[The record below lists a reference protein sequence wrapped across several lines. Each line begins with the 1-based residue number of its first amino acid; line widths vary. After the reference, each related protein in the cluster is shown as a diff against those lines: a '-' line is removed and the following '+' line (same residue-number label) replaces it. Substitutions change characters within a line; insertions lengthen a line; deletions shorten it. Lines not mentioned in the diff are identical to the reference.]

1 MNKGSLSVFFSAIT
15 LVVAAAGAA
24 GAAPLSLRE
33 AVELG
38 LESNHGLKAAAAATG
53 AAREDIGV
61 ARGYLLPKI
70 TFEER
75 YMRTDNPTYA
85 FSSKLNQERF
95 SSSDFA
101 IDSLNGPDAIN
112 DFQTSFS
119 IEQPLFAR
127 KALVG
132 LDMAHQEYAAS
143 RDELFRA
150 REQAAF
156 DIASAYL
163 SVNTAS
169 GFEKA
174 AEAGVVD
181 AKEHLRIAE
190 ARHTG
195 GLGIYSDVLRAGT
208 GLLEAEQRLISAN
221 KGLALAKRALGLVL
235 GLEEEALTEPTGFD
249 MPLRGVEHYLSSAR
263 ERSDLKSME
272 KRRENAR
279 NGVSLANSGYFP
291 TIGVGGSYFMNDHD
305 KPFGAEGDSWLVSAS
320 LRWTMFDATRGHEA
334 AKARLKSIE
343 AGERL
348 SGMRQFVSFSVHQAY
363 LNVQEAQKTSELAEA
378 ALKTAEEGE
387 RLVRLRYENSL
398 SALVDLFDAESSLS
412 NARAGAVM
420 KKNAY
425 TGALLSL
432 SFESGTILKDL
443 GISSP
448 EGSQ

>member
-1 MNKGSLSVFFSAIT
+1 MNRGALPFFSALALIFS
-15 LVVAAAGAA
+15 VSGAA
-24 GAAPLSLRE
+24 IAGQMSLKD
-33 AVELG
+33 ALELG
-38 LESNHGLKAAAAATG
+38 LAQNHGLMAAQAATG

-95 SSSDFA
+95 SSGDFA

-132 LDMAHQEYAAS
+132 LDMAKKEYAAS

-156 DIASAYL
+156 DIVSAYL

-181 AKEHLRIAE
+181 AKEHLKIAE
-190 ARHTG
+190 ARNDS
-195 GLGIYSDVLRAGT
+195 GLGIYSDVLRART
-208 GLLEAEQRLISAN
+208 GLLEAEQRLVSAN
-221 KGLALAKRALGLVL
+221 KGLSLARRALGLVL
-235 GLEEEALTEPTGFD
+235 GLEEEALTEETRLD
-249 MPLRGVEHYLSSAR
+249 MPLREVEHYLSSAR

-272 KRRENAR
+272 KRRENAK

-320 LRWTMFDATRGHEA
+320 LRWTMFDAGRGHEA

-398 SALVDLFDAESSLS
+398 SALVDLLDAEASLS
-412 NARAGAVM
+412 SARAGAVM

-448 EGSQ
+448 EDSQ